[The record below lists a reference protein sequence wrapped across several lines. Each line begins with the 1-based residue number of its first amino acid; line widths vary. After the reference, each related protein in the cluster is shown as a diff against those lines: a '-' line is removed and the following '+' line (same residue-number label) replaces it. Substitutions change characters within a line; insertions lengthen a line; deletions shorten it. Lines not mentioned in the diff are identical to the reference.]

1 MEDNEIIKRLME
13 ISEDGE
19 DEEENIPSG
28 NSGETE
34 LDFSLMEDFPGHRF
48 SLYEGERLDDMVE
61 SIKQVGILENILLWK
76 HNGRYIILS
85 GHNRKKAAMLAGYTK
100 GPVTIKTDLTM
111 DEARF
116 IVCES
121 NFRQRSFSD
130 MKHSDRA
137 FSLAEHYRTMKNQG
151 IRKDLIEAIDKNI
164 TKKDDG
170 DFCDDNKE
178 KSTLPEIRAKLR
190 NSKRLGKEYSLSH
203 STISQYIRIAELSAE
218 LLNLLDEG
226 HIAFAAAYQFTF
238 ITDMEAQ
245 KTIAKA
251 VQNGIKILASKA
263 KALREYFERNGSLS
277 EEDIK
282 ELLKK
287 RSKKEATVT
296 ISQKDVRKFFANG
309 ETNKQIKET
318 IIELLELYYS
328 DYLKRKE
335 RTNE

>member
-13 ISEDGE
+13 LSEDGE

-34 LDFSLMEDFPGHRF
+34 LEFSLMEDFPGHRF

-100 GPVTIKTDLTM
+100 GPVAIKTDLTM

-137 FSLAEHYRTMKNQG
+137 FSLAEHYKTMKNQG

-164 TKKDDG
+164 MQKNDD
-170 DFCDDNKE
+170 FYDDEAENLTCAKIE
-178 KSTLPEIRAKLR
+178 HRLKSRDLL
-190 NSKRLGKEYSLSH
+190 SKEYKLNH
-203 STISQYIRIAELSAE
+203 FTISQYIKIAELSAE

-287 RSKKEATVT
+287 RSKKETIVT

>member
-19 DEEENIPSG
+19 DEEKNMPSG

-34 LDFSLMEDFPGHRF
+34 LEFSLMEDFPGHRF

-137 FSLAEHYRTMKNQG
+137 FSLAEHYKIMKNQG

-164 TKKDDG
+164 MQKNDDFYDG
-170 DFCDDNKE
+170 EAE
-178 KSTLPEIRAKLR
+178 KSKVAETLPLGRKRDKLSKDYGLDR
-190 NSKRLGKEYSLSH
+190 N
-203 STISQYIRIAELSAE
+203 TVSQYIRIAELSAE

-263 KALREYFERNGSLS
+263 KTLREYFERNGSLS

-287 RSKKEATVT
+287 RSKKETTVT